1 MAKPVVFVIGAS
13 GYIGL
18 ATLQGLSTKYA
29 DKVEIRAGV
38 RDPEKADK
46 VKAIAGVKV
55 VKASQGDKAHLV
67 TVFSGVASLY
77 IVVPGSE
84 NRAELSI
91 KTAEAA
97 KEAGV
102 KHLVVVSVLTA
113 EHTDTIFG
121 KQCGEIEGAISKLG
135 VPYTFLRLPLFVEN
149 YFAFKESI
157 QKMSTIISPVDPTKP
172 FTTVVVSDA
181 GKAAAAILVDPS
193 KHANRTYP
201 IVSNRHTYNDVAKA
215 FSEVLGKEVTI
226 TTNSYEEAKKFM
238 MGLGLPEWQV
248 NGVLEL
254 YKLIDSGSSST
265 NQATMSSFKDITG
278 EEPTGLQ
285 DWVKAVAPAFK

>member
-1 MAKPVVFVIGAS
+1 M
-13 GYIGL
+13 
-18 ATLQGLSTKYA
+18 
-29 DKVEIRAGV
+29 
-38 RDPEKADK
+38 
-46 VKAIAGVKV
+46 
-55 VKASQGDKAHLV
+55 
-67 TVFSGVASLY
+67 
-77 IVVPGSE
+77 
-84 NRAELSI
+84 
-91 KTAEAA
+91 
-97 KEAGV
+97 
-102 KHLVVVSVLTA
+102 
-113 EHTDTIFG
+113 
-121 KQCGEIEGAISKLG
+121 
-135 VPYTFLRLPLFVEN
+135 
-149 YFAFKESI
+149 
-157 QKMSTIISPVDPTKP
+157 DPTKP